1 MKMISRVERRKKE
14 TKERILKI
22 CKQIFV
28 HEKNYAGVT
37 IREIAR
43 RADVSTG
50 ALYLYFK
57 TKEDIAANLIAE
69 FTARQQNSLFSFVGT
84 AGSGAE
90 RLIKLLDYLE
100 IIGRDPH
107 IELFGQLSFNSAGP
121 SEVVG
126 RVIRNSIRNKFSSFV
141 SFIADI
147 FRAGKSDGTLVMHA
161 DPELLAVTI
170 IDIFFS
176 LIQGIKFQDFIFQ
189 SDNPFLEY
197 FSTDTIFSVFRDII
211 SRGLFISPVSE
222 EIKTEHP

>member
-14 TKERILKI
+14 TRDRILKT
-22 CKQIFV
+22 CEQIFV

-69 FTARQQNSLFSFVGT
+69 FTARQQNSLSSFVGT
-84 AGSGAE
+84 EGSGAE
-90 RLIKLLDYLE
+90 RLIRFFDYLG

-107 IELFGQLSFNSAGP
+107 ILLFSQLAFYTAGP

-126 RVIRNSIRNKFSSFV
+126 RAIRNSISNNFSSFV
-141 SFIADI
+141 PFIADI
-147 FRAGKSDGTLVMHA
+147 FSAGKSDGTLVMHA

-189 SDNPFLEY
+189 SDNPFLQY
-197 FSTDTIFSVFRDII
+197 FSEETIFTVFRDII
-211 SRGLFISPVSE
+211 SRGLFISPVS
-222 EIKTEHP
+222 KDMDTEHS